1 MEKKFVYKIIDNWAT
16 LYNINEVRISYM
28 NYVT

>member
-1 MEKKFVYKIIDNWAT
+1 MEKKFVYIISDNWAT
-16 LYNINEVRISYM
+16 LYNINEVRTIYM